1 MIIPQH
7 KVFGATEFISYK
19 AENIS
24 KAYTLA
30 YWDCIVYTV
39 GVNTETNCVPKE

>member
-1 MIIPQH
+1 MTILQH

-24 KAYTLA
+24 KTYTLA
-30 YWDCIVYTV
+30 YWYCIVYTV
-39 GVNTETNCVPKE
+39 GVNSETNCVPKE